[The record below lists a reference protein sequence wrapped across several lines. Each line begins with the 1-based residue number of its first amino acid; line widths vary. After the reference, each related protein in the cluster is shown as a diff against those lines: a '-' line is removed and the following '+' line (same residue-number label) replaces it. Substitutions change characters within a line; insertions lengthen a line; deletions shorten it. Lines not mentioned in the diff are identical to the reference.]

1 MTSCLCAVAQD
12 RFLIDPEKVP
22 EVVYAAIMLY
32 SFALRLASA
41 AAQRALKRPLSTLP
55 MRRCCRRA
63 APPPGRGET
72 YAGIAA
78 LDEHVAKNARHDAK
92 VARVLNAQLERIDLE
107 REVERVRREVGYAPP
122 AAPTYEHFPKSLA
135 QPQPHDVYFRR
146 GLYDGEDSDSA

>member
-1 MTSCLCAVAQD
+1 MVSVQLELSMRLRRALVG
-12 RFLIDPEKVP
+12 DPE
-22 EVVYAAIMLY
+22 ATADFACAIVEA
-32 SFALRLASA
+32 FAGLAPSV
-41 AAQRALKRPLSTLP
+41 T
-55 MRRCCRRA
+55 
-63 APPPGRGET
+63 GRGEKT

-107 REVERVRREVGYAPP
+107 REVERVRREFGYAPP

-135 QPQPHDVYFRR
+135 QAQPHDVYFRR